1 MVQLELF
8 DQHEDL
14 HYALSL
20 TMFELRAMHHKNP
33 ILANYLYEMRH
44 KERKRIDDQVA
55 RATFIA
61 RVEGYE
67 YSRLSR
73 HRLIPE

>member
-8 DQHEDL
+8 DQREDL

-20 TMFELRAMHHKNP
+20 TMFDLRAMHYKNP

-44 KERKRIDDQVA
+44 KERKRISDQVA

-67 YSRLSR
+67 YSKLSR
-73 HRLIPE
+73 HVLIPE